1 MTERATPDTATSY
14 IYADA
19 DSKFHEKIIADFL
32 GNKWLGISDDTSRV
46 LPTDF
51 VSCWSSSLKVHQLA
65 NTKPI

>member
-32 GNKWLGISDDTSRV
+32 GNKWLGISDDTSKESYRQILSRAGQV
-46 LPTDF
+46 RLRF
-51 VSCWSSSLKVHQLA
+51 IS
-65 NTKPI
+65 